1 MAPDKRRYIIF
12 GYGSLIYNPGADLY
26 PITSTPGYLKGYVR
40 RFAQR
45 SEDHRGTP
53 ESPGRVVTLI
63 RKQDWD
69 ELDGPR
75 ISDSQAHPAGVVPVV
90 WGMAYTIDPERAEE
104 VKAYL
109 DYREKGG
116 YNEETVDIYGIVNGE
131 ERVIIPAATA
141 YIGKTHH
148 QRELAE
154 ARDAAGFNEF
164 FMGPEPLEVRA
175 EIISR
180 STGPSGKN
188 KDYLYRIAEA
198 VRELAPESRDWY
210 LDELEAEVRKRE
222 RGVYVENNGGESSSS
237 SDGQSN

>member
-1 MAPDKRRYIIF
+1 
-12 GYGSLIYNPGADLY
+12 
-26 PITSTPGYLKGYVR
+26 
-40 RFAQR
+40 
-45 SEDHRGTP
+45 
-53 ESPGRVVTLI
+53 RVVTLI

-69 ELDGPR
+69 ALDGPR

-131 ERVIIPAATA
+131 ERVIIPAA
-141 YIGKTHH
+141 
-148 QRELAE
+148 
-154 ARDAAGFNEF
+154 RDTAGFNEF
-164 FMGPEPLEVRA
+164 FVGPEPLEVRA

-210 LDELEAEVRKRE
+210 LDELEVRQRNPSPKKSHNDGVLVGGSAKAGAGRIRRKQW
-222 RGVYVENNGGESSSS
+222 RGE
-237 SDGQSN
+237 QQ